1 MFLLGFIDSA
11 GIPVA
16 AGMDALIILIGVKAP
31 SRAYLTALVAVMG
44 SLGGNLLLF
53 YGARKG
59 GQRFA
64 EKQGGAPR
72 DSRFRQWF
80 VRYGLSTVFIPAVVP
95 LIPLPLKVFVITA
108 GVLRTSPVQ
117 FTLVVLLARAI
128 HYFGVAWLAIQLGNA
143 TTDYLKSHVW
153 HLAGGAVLL
162 AALLY
167 GVVRYGEKRRAS
179 IAGE

>member
-1 MFLLGFIDSA
+1 ML
-11 GIPVA
+11 
-16 AGMDALIILIGVKAP
+16 
-31 SRAYLTALVAVMG
+31 G

-64 EKQGGAPR
+64 EKRGVAQR

-80 VRYGLSTVFIPAVVP
+80 VRYGLSTVFVPAVVP

-108 GVLRTSPVQ
+108 GVLRTSPLQ
-117 FTLVVLLARAI
+117 FALVIVLARVI
-128 HYFGVAWLAIQLGNA
+128 RYFGVAWLAIQLGSS

-153 HLAGGAVLL
+153 HLSGGAVLL
-162 AALLY
+162 VALLY
-167 GVVRYGEKRRAS
+167 ALVRYGERRRAS
-179 IAGE
+179 AAGQ